1 MGADNHFE
9 LHAGFGERLVNLYAR
24 EAWRRL
30 SRRAALLRLRLTRHT
45 MRVPER
51 LIVAPTDLRSIDPYV
66 AAEMI
71 DGRIPLAGRV
81 LETGGSSPFGLELPS
96 QMFAARL
103 HGFTWLRHMRADKT
117 ERGSA
122 LARAIVNDWIGIH
135 GRRTVGIAW
144 DTDIA
149 AQRLIA
155 WLSHSPV
162 VLQGT
167 DSGFYR
173 RFMRSL
179 MQHVRYLRRVAS
191 TTPDGEG
198 RFRIRIALAMAS
210 VAMPMRQAAIKRA
223 GQALDR
229 EIDRQIL
236 ADGSHIS
243 RNPRAAL
250 ELLLD
255 LLPLRQTYINLGHDA
270 PARLI
275 AGIDRMYPA
284 LRFFRHQDG
293 DLALFNGATSTLAN
307 ELMSVLRYDETAGQP
322 FKALPHAQ
330 YQRLQASQTLV
341 IVDTGRPL
349 SSDLSRTA
357 HAGCLSFEMSSGRH
371 RIIIN
376 SGSPKF
382 AGSRYV
388 QLARAT
394 AAHSTVTL
402 DDTSSAVFSRS
413 ALLGPV
419 MTGGIG
425 TVSVQRMDTEDGRDS
440 VKASHDGYVAS
451 FGLMHERELTLNSA
465 GTIVTGHDR
474 FYAPPGR
481 KAARKGSSTAQIG
494 SARFHIHP
502 SIAIS
507 QARED
512 AITLTAPDGET
523 WSFTSPGN
531 EILIGEDVFFADA
544 SGVRGSELIEIA
556 FELKEKTEI
565 RWFLSRR

>member
-1 MGADNHFE
+1 M
-9 LHAGFGERLVNLYAR
+9 RM
-24 EAWRRL
+24 
-30 SRRAALLRLRLTRHT
+30 RLTRHT

-81 LETGGSSPFGLELPS
+81 LETNGRSPFTLELPS
-96 QMFAARL
+96 QMFATRL
-103 HGFTWLRHMRADKT
+103 HGFGWLRHMRADKT
-117 ERGSA
+117 GNGST
-122 LARAIVNDWIGIH
+122 LARALVNEWISMH
-135 GRRTVGIAW
+135 GRRAQGFAW
-144 DTDIA
+144 DTDIT

-167 DSGFYR
+167 DGSFYR

-179 MQHVRYLRRVAS
+179 THHVRYLRHVAA
-191 TTPDGEG
+191 TTPDGEV
-198 RFRIRIALAMAS
+198 RFRVRIALAMAS
-210 VAMPMRQAAIKRA
+210 VAMPARAARIRQAGA
-223 GQALDR
+223 ALDR

-293 DLALFNGATSTLAN
+293 DLALFNGATSTFAN

-322 FKALPHAQ
+322 FRALPHAH
-330 YQRLQASQTLV
+330 YQRLSAGQTLV
-341 IVDTGRPL
+341 IVDTGKPL
-349 SSDLSRTA
+349 STDLSRTA

-371 RIIIN
+371 RMIIN

-382 AGSRYV
+382 AGNRYV
-388 QLARAT
+388 QLARTT

-402 DDTSSAVFSRS
+402 DDTSSATFSES
-413 ALLGPV
+413 TLLGPV
-419 MTGGIG
+419 MTGGVG
-425 TVSVQRMDTEDGRDS
+425 TVAVERVDTEDGRDS
-440 VKASHDGYVAS
+440 LRASHDGYVAR
-451 FGLMHERELTLNSA
+451 FGLMHERELTLNAA
-465 GTIVTGHDR
+465 GTIITGHDR
-474 FYAPPGR
+474 FYEPASK
-481 KAARKGSSTAQIG
+481 KAAKKAADGAHHA

-502 SIAIS
+502 SITIG
-507 QARED
+507 QTQPD
-512 AITLTAPDGET
+512 AVSLTAPDGET
-523 WSFTSPGN
+523 WSLSSPGN
-531 EILIGEDVFFADA
+531 EVLIGEDVFFADS
-544 SGVRGSELIEIA
+544 SGVRASELIEIA
-556 FELKEKTEI
+556 FSLQEKTEI